1 MTSRIPAHLTAQLS
15 GNVSNGI
22 TLEWY
27 KHAEGSNTWTRVERH
42 KVTGNSYNISED
54 GTALNV
60 ALDKGA
66 RCYYK
71 VQGKD
76 ASGQLLAESAAL
88 QVSYYNQL
96 ENGEFLRHRLRHE
109 APVISRIISM
119 EPRG

>member
-1 MTSRIPAHLTAQLS
+1 M
-15 GNVSNGI
+15 
-22 TLEWY
+22 
-27 KHAEGSNTWTRVERH
+27 
-42 KVTGNSYNISED
+42 
-54 GTALNV
+54 

-96 ENGEFLRHRLRHE
+96 ENGDFETPAATRSTGYQPYYFNGT
-109 APVISRIISM
+109 
-119 EPRG
+119 RG